1 MTVTRHPTT
10 SGPPPRRSEEKWKTI
25 GQILA
30 VVSGLLTV
38 ATSLLTL
45 LTVNANH
52 EKSLAQ
58 STAADRGSQLTSAQQ
73 EISSLKQQTSQ
84 PETTSTTEPAP
95 SSAPTDGTVRHKG
108 NVSIAPGFSVDL
120 DSSAADTQ
128 WGTVRASTGKGDL
141 YFDGQKLAYIDS
153 STTVKLPAS
162 TTPGYDSCRDETG
175 YENGQYQLDD
185 LAPGQN
191 YCVKTYDGR
200 FAALKLTAVNASKI
214 SFDVTT
220 YEK

>member
-1 MTVTRHPTT
+1 VTVARDRTT
-10 SGPPPRRSEEKWKTI
+10 AGGPPPRRSEEKWKTA

-38 ATSLLTL
+38 AASLLTL

-52 EKSLAQ
+52 EKNLAQ

-84 PETTSTTEPAP
+84 PSTTAETATTPASP
-95 SSAPTDGTVRHKG
+95 GATVRHAG

-120 DSSAADTQ
+120 DAPGSDPQ
-128 WGTVRASTGKGDL
+128 WGTMSSNDGKGDL
-141 YFDGQKLAYIDS
+141 DFDGRSFGYSLF
-153 STTVKLPAS
+153 STTVKLPDSSAGS
-162 TTPGYDSCRDETG
+162 YDACRDETG
-175 YENGQYQLDD
+175 YEHGRYPVDD
-185 LAPGQN
+185 LAPGQR
-191 YCVKTYDGR
+191 YCVKTLDGR
-200 FAALKLTAVNASKI
+200 FAALRLISASTTKV

>member
-1 MTVTRHPTT
+1 MTVARDRRTEN
-10 SGPPPRRSEEKWKTI
+10 PPPRRSEEKWKTA

-38 ATSLLTL
+38 AASLLTL

-73 EISSLKQQTSQ
+73 EISSLRQQTSRPSTTAASVTASAPAGQ
-84 PETTSTTEPAP
+84 PE
-95 SSAPTDGTVRHKG
+95 RHHG
-108 NVSIAPGFSVDL
+108 NVSIARDFTVDL
-120 DSSAADTQ
+120 DSPASDPQ
-128 WGTVRASTGKGDL
+128 WGTTGSFTGKNDL
-141 YFDGQKLAYIDS
+141 SFNGRDFGYVGW

-162 TTPGYDSCRDETG
+162 TIGSYDSCRDETG
-175 YENGQYQLDD
+175 YENGRYPLDD
-185 LAPGQN
+185 LTAGQG
-191 YCVKTYDGR
+191 YCVKTSDGR
-200 FAALKLTAVNASKI
+200 FAAVVLTSASATKV